1 MISGSVACY
10 WRTCLLGHP
19 GLVTAILDISE
30 LKNLGFVCFFF
41 QTGPKGVIQDYRR
54 YKQLETEQRKEK
66 EKEMRSLAQKFSV
79 SCQSSVSHSCY
90 FNMHFGFVNFNGQF
104 THLYWLNF

>member
-10 WRTCLLGHP
+10 GRTCLLGHP
-19 GLVTAILDISE
+19 GLVAGILDISE
-30 LKNLGFVCFFF
+30 LKNLCFFF

-79 SCQSSVSHSCY
+79 SCQSSVSHVL
-90 FNMHFGFVNFNGQF
+90 F
-104 THLYWLNF
+104 

>member
-1 MISGSVACY
+1 M
-10 WRTCLLGHP
+10 
-19 GLVTAILDISE
+19 
-30 LKNLGFVCFFF
+30 VCF

-79 SCQSSVSHSCY
+79 SCQSSVSCSCSRKS
-90 FNMHFGFVNFNGQF
+90 NPRNSVKFVIILIRILDFISFNGQ
-104 THLYWLNF
+104 LN